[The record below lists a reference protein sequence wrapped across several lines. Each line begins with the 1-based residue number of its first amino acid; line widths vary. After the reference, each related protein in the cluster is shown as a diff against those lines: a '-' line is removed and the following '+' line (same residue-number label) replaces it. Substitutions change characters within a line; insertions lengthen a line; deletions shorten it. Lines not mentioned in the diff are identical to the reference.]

1 MYIFMKFY
9 NLSFR
14 HYAFGVLVVMA
25 IIGLYE
31 MRASETLVWSVFGPL
46 KVVALIGEKMLL
58 FPQDQ
63 NSLFSLLIGAPLTVM
78 YWIAILGLPKNRSI
92 SR

>member
-1 MYIFMKFY
+1 MKFY

-14 HYAFGVLVVMA
+14 HYALGFLAVAA
-25 IIGLYE
+25 IIGVYE
-31 MRASETLVWSVFGPL
+31 PQSSEILVWAVFGPL
-46 KVVALIGEKMLL
+46 KIIALIGERMLL

-78 YWIAILGLPKNRSI
+78 YWIAILGFPKYGSV
-92 SR
+92 SG